1 MTLGCKH
8 KRWKFT
14 KVAVVT
20 TGTQPDE
27 SGQACEEALLVTFQ
41 VMSPDV

>member
-8 KRWKFT
+8 KKL
-14 KVAVVT
+14 KVITVAIVNI
-20 TGTQPDE
+20 GTQPDE

-41 VMSPDV
+41 VRSPDV